1 MDLNEVYKN
10 SGLGKWFHG
19 ESANKTP
26 GWDRYNS
33 EGKLVGECGDAK
45 KGDSYSACLS
55 KQKAQKLGKEG
66 IASFVERK
74 RAAQSEAGRGEKGT
88 GGKGQKPI
96 NVDTGAS
103 KMDECVECNEEL
115 ELINEGKNK
124 PNDSEKWSACK
135 SAAKSKFDVYPSAYA
150 NAWAAKCYKKKG
162 GTWRSVKE
170 EVQQLT
176 RQNIISN
183 LLETKMKDGPGKT
196 SQRPKSWDKG
206 TKSGSEKR
214 KMREQG
220 KREARDMNEEAE
232 AFDPKTLD
240 AASKRPFVKLG
251 HGDNE
256 KKYTASEYYAH
267 LISQKIPHDMA
278 VEHTNLS
285 FGMDDGSSRM
295 RNRSGGDY
303 VNLRDPNT
311 GQRRRIAGHDAYD
324 AMKDGFYE
332 SIQQRLEKSLLEG
345 WPDRESQRQHAPHE
359 LAVPDNIADYEG
371 EEKLPHDAVHA
382 EHFEDAIKTLKS
394 TEDVSHGK
402 NLVMR
407 GAIGA
412 ALGRASMGNSK
423 DPTLRHVVSILRG
436 TQDALDTHFKQK
448 QSESDIPFEEAV
460 QYGLIPVEDAIVILK
475 TITEASFE
483 DYQNEWKRA
492 EDASHPDIPR
502 GMQLS
507 KLAGMFNKVV
517 KKKTG
522 EYKDRI
528 KQTLSNDMKIRD
540 VSGTTPVRLNK
551 QQSSFASGMGRSE
564 AERQVPEYKALERRV
579 NLAGAVYSKQADVS
593 SAENE
598 KFVSGLKSTLKAK
611 GLSGKVKVRVDRET
625 GKYHVTDASGQTHMV
640 DHYVFANTDTGLI
653 LESYYEIRK

>member
-1 MDLNEVYKN
+1 M
-10 SGLGKWFHG
+10 
-19 ESANKTP
+19 ESAKP
-26 GWDRYNS
+26 EFAR
-33 EGKLVGECGDAK
+33 
-45 KGDSYSACLS
+45 
-55 KQKAQKLGKEG
+55 
-66 IASFVERK
+66 
-74 RAAQSEAGRGEKGT
+74 RGAEK
-88 GGKGQKPI
+88 
-96 NVDTGAS
+96 
-103 KMDECVECNEEL
+103 
-115 ELINEGKNK
+115 
-124 PNDSEKWSACK
+124 
-135 SAAKSKFDVYPSAYA
+135 
-150 NAWAAKCYKKKG
+150 
-162 GTWRSVKE
+162 
-170 EVQQLT
+170 
-176 RQNIISN
+176 
-183 LLETKMKDGPGKT
+183 
-196 SQRPKSWDKG
+196 QRPKSWDKG

-220 KREARDMNEEAE
+220 KREAREMNEEAE

-311 GQRRRIAGHDAYD
+311 GRRTRIAGHDAYD
-324 AMKDGFYE
+324 AMKDEFYE
-332 SIQQRLEKSLLEG
+332 SIHHRLEKSLLEG
-345 WPDRESQRQHAPHE
+345 WPDRESQREHAPHE
-359 LAVPDNIADYEG
+359 LAVPDNIADYES
-371 EEKLPHDAVHA
+371 EEKLPHDSVHA
-382 EHFEDAIKTLKS
+382 EHYEDAMKNLKGS
-394 TEDVSHGK
+394 QDIGHAK

-412 ALGRASMGNSK
+412 ALGRASIGNSK
-423 DPTLRHVVSILRG
+423 DPTLRHVMSILRG
-436 TQDALDTHFKQK
+436 TQDALNDHFSQS
-448 QSESDIPFEEAV
+448 QSESGIPFEEAV
-460 QYGLIPVEDAIVILK
+460 QHGLIPMQDAIVILE

-483 DYQNEWKRA
+483 DYQDEWKRA
-492 EDASHPDIPR
+492 EDATHPDIPR

-507 KLAGMFNKVV
+507 KLAGMFNRVV

-528 KQTLSNDMKIRD
+528 KQTLTNDMKTRD
-540 VSGTTPVRLNK
+540 VASTSPVRLNK
-551 QQSSFASGMGRSE
+551 QQSSFASQMGRSE

-598 KFVSGLKSTLKAK
+598 KFVSGLASTLKAK

-625 GKYHVTDASGQTHMV
+625 GKYHVTDASGQTHMI
-640 DHYVFANTDTGLI
+640 DHYVFASTGTGLI